1 MSGGGARAW
10 ASAKSRSDINLQLT
24 SSIVVAGLI
33 PRFTAL
39 TSE

>member
-24 SSIVVAGLI
+24 SSVVAGLI